1 MLRFFFLSWGMK
13 KWMGGVESSFRGHYQ
28 GIILGSG
35 VKSGWSKAEVQM
47 EGVVIALVSTIE
59 DERTDVLF
67 E

>member
-1 MLRFFFLSWGMK
+1 
-13 KWMGGVESSFRGHYQ
+13 MGGVESSFRGHYQ